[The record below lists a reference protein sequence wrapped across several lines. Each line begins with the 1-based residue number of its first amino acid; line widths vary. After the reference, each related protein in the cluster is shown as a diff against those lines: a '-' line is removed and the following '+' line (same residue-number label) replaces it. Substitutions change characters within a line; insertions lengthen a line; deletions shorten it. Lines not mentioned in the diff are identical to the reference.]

1 MFKKIIK
8 GCRKR
13 HRKSQK
19 ELYEMYYAYGMSI
32 TLRYADTRNEA
43 AAILNDAFMKV
54 YDNIKEYNLNRPFKP
69 WFRRILI
76 NTAINHYHKTKKEK
90 ERPVVD
96 LQENSISEDES
107 IISGI
112 TYREMIE
119 MVQLLSPVYR
129 TIFNLYVI
137 EGFTHKEIARKLHI
151 AEGTSKSNLF
161 KAKQNLRS
169 ILEKKLTLPN
179 YNARK

>member
-43 AAILNDAFMKV
+43 AAILNDSFMKV

-137 EGFTHKEIARKLHI
+137 EGYTHKEIARKLHI